1 MLCLTISS
9 FPDNA
14 SIGVYTEFGQNVL
27 HSVMTQP
34 LLKLLINLSTE
45 IADNRNK

>member
-27 HSVMTQP
+27 PYTYSWPKRPTFSDDTA
-34 LLKLLINLSTE
+34 IT
-45 IADNRNK
+45 